1 MGGILARRASGFTI
15 DFEQSAKLTG
25 TEAKNVTAV
34 YKDCQEQLIQ
44 DHESMLQLIE
54 DYKGCRELARV
65 AMTTPTRENE
75 IAAFEGLLGAVES
88 IRSFFTYSSNLT
100 EVFPELLVCL
110 CENPLNENPALATQ
124 LAKLFDFALQ
134 FDQTRMMRPNLSN
147 DFSYYRRLL
156 PKFSKHPKVTVK
168 DDEASGMALFT
179 AEHIPML
186 SSMTK
191 AADRAE
197 KKLQGAETQ
206 GALQHMLATLANSC
220 KTMLV
225 SKKYSDPRSALL
237 CARAMTGSLVLF
249 DLVGPQSAF
258 SKRSQVATRDC
269 ILALKTDFPKE
280 FGLINAIKYST
291 KTFSE
296 APSSIQDLFD

>member
-1 MGGILARRASGFTI
+1 MGAILARRANGFII
-15 DFEQSAKLTG
+15 DFEQSGNLTG
-25 TEAKNVTAV
+25 TEGKVAAQVFKE
-34 YKDCQEQLIQ
+34 CEEQLIQ
-44 DHESMLQLIE
+44 DHEAMLQLIDE
-54 DYKGCRELARV
+54 YKGCRELARI

-75 IAAFEGLLGAVES
+75 IAAFEGLLGAVQS
-88 IRSFFTYSSNLT
+88 IRSFFNYSTKLT
-100 EVFPELLVCL
+100 EIFPELLVAL
-110 CENPLNENPALATQ
+110 CEKPLNEQPALATQ

-197 KKLQGAETQ
+197 SKLQGPEKQ
-206 GALQHMLATLANSC
+206 GALQHLLATMANSC
-220 KTMLV
+220 KAMLQQ
-225 SKKYSDPRSALL
+225 KKYTDRSALL

-269 ILALKTDFPKE
+269 IVVLKTDFPKE